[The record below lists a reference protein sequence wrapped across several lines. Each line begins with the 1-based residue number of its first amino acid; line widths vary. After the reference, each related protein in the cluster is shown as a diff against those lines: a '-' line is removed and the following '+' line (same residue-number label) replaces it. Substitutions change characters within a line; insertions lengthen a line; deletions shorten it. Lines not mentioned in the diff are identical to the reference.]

1 MVNNRRLSMSH
12 GARCCMEHKQGG
24 IGVTGGALGE
34 DGINYFIMGSKGAH
48 CWAEQRLK
56 NPEEPSMCLP
66 GESS

>member
-1 MVNNRRLSMSH
+1 
-12 GARCCMEHKQGG
+12 MEHKQGG